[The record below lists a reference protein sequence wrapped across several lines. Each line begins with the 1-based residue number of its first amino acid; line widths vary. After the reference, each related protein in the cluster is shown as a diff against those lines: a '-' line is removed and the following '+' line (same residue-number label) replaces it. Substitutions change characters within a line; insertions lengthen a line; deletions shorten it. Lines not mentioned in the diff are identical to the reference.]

1 MFTNRILLFAII
13 LFTSSC
19 GSIGDSLNP
28 SGEDM
33 REDVEVGVTG
43 SDAGQ
48 NAPDFTVYDS
58 LGNSVTL
65 STELASTDGV
75 VLYFTMWCPTCSS
88 HQDHMLDTVIP
99 DYPNVKFLLVDYV
112 SGSLDATRRTEISN
126 GISTTEFTTLADSDK
141 EILDLYNGTMATT
154 IVIDSSGVVL
164 LNEDYK
170 DGAKLA
176 EALASL

>member
-1 MFTNRILLFAII
+1 MFTNKIFLFAII
-13 LFTSSC
+13 LFTASC

-33 REDVEVGVTG
+33 REDIEVGVTG
-43 SDAGQ
+43 SDVGQ
-48 NAPDFTVYDS
+48 NAPDFTAYDS

-65 STELASTDGV
+65 STELASAEGI

-88 HQDHMLDTVIP
+88 HQDHMLETVIP
-99 DYPNVKFLLVDYV
+99 DYPNVKFFLVDYV
-112 SGSLDATRRTEISN
+112 SGSLDATRRTEVAN
-126 GISTTEFTTLADSDK
+126 GISTTEFITLADSDK
-141 EILDLYNGTMATT
+141 EIQDLYNGTMATT
-154 IVIDSSGVVL
+154 IIIDSSGAVL

-176 EALASL
+176 ETLAGL